1 MSRAKNPLRTNASTV
16 ASTSG
21 VETSTLPGSTTD
33 LPVSPVVPDETQV
46 TGLLDAEGNL
56 IEALIDPATFVVS
69 SEAAVTPVINPD
81 PAASTTL
88 AFPNTPEPERAVVL
102 PVLSTIDPVTAATPM
117 QADASTTFRDT
128 AVAEAY
134 AHSDAPRLEATLDT
148 VFEGAVT
155 ALFGE
160 EPHLRV
166 TCSVEGGRRRAGRRW
181 PQGETIIPAADLS
194 LLERAQ
200 LVGDPRFTLTA
211 IKD

>member
-46 TGLLDAEGNL
+46 TGLLDADGHP

-69 SEAAVTPVINPD
+69 EEAAVTPVAYPD
-81 PAASTTL
+81 PAAPATWT
-88 AFPNTPEPERAVVL
+88 APNTPEPERAVIV
-102 PVLSTIDPVTAATPM
+102 PVQSGIDPVTTAIPM
-117 QADASTTFRDT
+117 QADASNILRDT
-128 AVAEAY
+128 AASEAY
-134 AHSDAPRLEATLDT
+134 SHSGAPALEAAIETALADVLEDEDEPRL
-148 VFEGAVT
+148 
-155 ALFGE
+155 
-160 EPHLRV
+160 RV
-166 TCSVEGGRRRAGRRW
+166 VCMVEGGRRRAGRRW